1 MRTLSFS
8 GRLEN
13 LAKVRDFVVDAAKSA
28 GFGDLDIYA
37 VELAVDEACAN
48 IIEHAYG
55 GEGIGEIQCTCQVN
69 KDNLTII
76 LRDFGKPF
84 DPESV
89 PEPNLNAPIEDLQP
103 GGAGLFLMR
112 KMMDEVEFKF
122 DPIKGNVLK
131 LVKRKEKKK
140 TQLGNLRSDPHSR
153 ITDEDHQGNI
163 V

>member
-28 GFGDLDIYA
+28 GFSELDTYA
-37 VELAVDEACAN
+37 IELAVDEACAN

-55 GEGIGEIQCTCQVN
+55 GEGVGEIQCTCQVN
-69 KDNLTII
+69 KDRLTII

-84 DPESV
+84 DPDSV
-89 PEPNLNAPIEDLQP
+89 PEPNLTAPIEDLQP
-103 GGAGLFLMR
+103 GGAGLYLMR

-122 DPIKGNVLK
+122 DPVNGNMLRM
-131 LVKRKEKKK
+131 VKRKAKK
-140 TQLGNLRSDPHSR
+140 QDPSR
-153 ITDEDHQGNI
+153 
-163 V
+163 